1 VRCWSGVEDRPTPL
15 LVMVR
20 VRREWLDLSP
30 GSAAHLDEPL
40 ERVVASEGEW
50 AELRLRFAGVP
61 AARTLLSFD
70 GNVEVTSPEEVRAD
84 LASVAAEVVEQ
95 YSNIGSSI
103 R

>member
-1 VRCWSGVEDRPTPL
+1 
-15 LVMVR
+15 MVR

-61 AARTLLSFD
+61 AARTLLSF
-70 GNVEVTSPEEVRAD
+70 GRERRGD
-84 LASVAAEVVEQ
+84 LSGGGA
-95 YSNIGSSI
+95 